1 MGATTRNTVEYPIH
15 LWIAENVSNRRKEL
29 GMTQQEL
36 ADKIPTARPYVAH
49 LEAGRV
55 NATVEVLWRVARAL
69 QTEPAALIET
79 PEKAALRFVSGEKI
93 EG

>member
-15 LWIAENVSNRRKEL
+15 LWIAENVTNRRQAL

-36 ADKIPTARPYVAH
+36 ADKIPTSRPYVAH

-55 NATVEVLWRVARAL
+55 NATVEILWRVARAL
-69 QTEPAALIET
+69 ATEPAALIEK
-79 PEKAALRFVSGEKI
+79 PEKANVRFLGGDKI
-93 EG
+93 ET